1 MRRNL
6 WAILTLLTLV
16 GATGAAATDLKQN
29 RDLDEGIT
37 SIALNGRVHSR
48 VVLPAGYADSSRRY
62 PVVYFLHGL
71 PADAKAYRG
80 NGWLIGALER
90 AGPAILVFPQGARD
104 NDTDA
109 EYLNWGSGRE
119 WETYVAVEVPRYIDT
134 HFRTI
139 RSRAGRAIVGV
150 SAGGYGA
157 TILGLHH
164 LASFAVVES
173 WSGYFHPTDPTGTQ
187 PLARGPEANA
197 HTLILTLR
205 ASQQRRPTYFA
216 FYVGHDDSRFLPENV
231 QFDRELTA
239 AHVSHV
245 FEVYRGAHETS
256 LWAAHAQGWLGL
268 ALAHLA
274 KPTA

>member
-1 MRRNL
+1 MRRHSSV
-6 WAILTLLTLV
+6 ILALLALV
-16 GATGAAATDLKQN
+16 SITGATAAVLKQN

-37 SIALNGRVHSR
+37 SVALNGRVHAR
-48 VVLPAGYADSSRRY
+48 VVLPADYADGHRRY

-71 PADAKAYRG
+71 PADAHAYRG
-80 NGWLIGALER
+80 NGWLIAALER
-90 AGPAILVFPQGARD
+90 VGPAILVFPQGARD
-104 NDTDA
+104 GDTDP

-119 WETYVAVEVPRYIDT
+119 WETYVAEEVPRYIDR

-139 RSRAGRAIVGV
+139 RSRTGRAIVGV

-164 LASFAVVES
+164 LGTFAVVES

-187 PLARGPEANA
+187 PLSRGPAANA
-197 HTLILTLR
+197 HTLIRALR
-205 ASQQRRPTYFA
+205 SSQQRRPTFFA
-216 FYVGHDDSRFLPENV
+216 FYVGRGDKRFLPENV
-231 QFDRELTA
+231 QFDRELSA
-239 AHVSHV
+239 AHVRHV
-245 FEVYRGAHETS
+245 FEVYHGAHQTS
-256 LWAAHAQGWLGL
+256 LWALHAQGWLGL

>member
-1 MRRNL
+1 MRRVH
-6 WAILTLLTLV
+6 AILALVVLTSV
-16 GATGAAATDLKQN
+16 AGAAAAVLKQN
-29 RDLDEGIT
+29 RDLDERIT
-37 SIALNGRVHSR
+37 SVALNERVHAR
-48 VVLPAGYADSSRRY
+48 VVLPAGYADGKRHY

-80 NGWLIGALER
+80 NDWLIGAL
-90 AGPAILVFPQGARD
+90 AHMGPAILVIPQGARD

-119 WETYVAVEVPRYIDT
+119 WETYVAEEVPHYIDT

-164 LASFAVVES
+164 LGSFAVVES
-173 WSGYFHPTDPTGTQ
+173 WSGYFHPTDPTGSR
-187 PLARGPEANA
+187 PLARGPAANA
-197 HTLILTLR
+197 HTLIHALR
-205 ASQQRRPTYFA
+205 SSLERKPTFFA
-216 FYVGHDDSRFLPENV
+216 FYVGRGDQRFLAENV
-231 QFDRELTA
+231 RFDRELTSSR
-239 AHVSHV
+239 VRHV
-245 FEVYRGAHETS
+245 FEVYRGAHQTS
-256 LWAAHAQGWLGL
+256 LWTSHAQDWLGL